1 MGKVKLGEGAR
12 GRESSEVG
20 LGCVMRL
27 CRRTNVEH
35 TDGAWL
41 GQILDGGSGLEAE
54 TRGVTRGPETWDG
67 KESRGG

>member
-1 MGKVKLGEGAR
+1 M
-12 GRESSEVG
+12 G

-67 KESRGG
+67 RESRGG